1 MSRRWLETRERSNI
15 FAVRVLVWIALFL
28 GRRVARGVLALVAF
42 YFLLFG
48 SAARAAS
55 RSYLS
60 RVMKR
65 RATLRDVFLHF
76 YTFATVALD
85 RVYFL
90 SDRWSMFDIHLHGE
104 DVLIEQFELNK
115 GCYLLGAHIGS
126 FECLRTL
133 GRRRAM
139 TVNLVMFEENANRVA
154 RVARAINPD
163 LEHDVI
169 ALGTPE
175 SMLRV
180 IEQLDKGAWVGML
193 GDRAIS
199 ESGMVRVPFLGG
211 EASFPAAPFRI
222 AALTGRPVILM
233 LGLFRGG
240 NRYDLHFETL
250 IESAVLPRANRKE
263 VLEQW
268 IRLYASRLEHYCR
281 QAPFNWFNFYAFW
294 ENDDN
299 TT

>member
-65 RATLRDVFLHF
+65 RVTLRDVFLHF

-90 SDRWSMFDIHLHGE
+90 SDRWSMFDIHLYGE

-199 ESGMVRVPFLGG
+199 ESGMVRAPFLGG

-250 IESAVLPRANRKE
+250 IESAVLSRANRNE

-294 ENDDN
+294 ANDDK
-299 TT
+299 TD

>member
-15 FAVRVLVWIALFL
+15 FAIRFLVWIARFL
-28 GRRVARGVLALVAF
+28 GRRAARVVLVPVAA
-42 YFLLFG
+42 YFLVFG
-48 SAARAAS
+48 GAARAAS
-55 RSYLS
+55 RNYLS
-60 RVMKR
+60 RAMGKK
-65 RATLRDVFLHF
+65 ATLRDVFRHF

-90 SDRWSMFDIHLHGE
+90 SDRWSLFDIRLHGE
-104 DVLIEQFELNK
+104 ALLIDQFEQNK

-126 FECLRTL
+126 FESLRTL
-133 GRRRAM
+133 GRRRAV

-154 RVARAINPD
+154 SVARAINPN

-180 IEQLDKGAWVGML
+180 IEQLDKGAWVGIL
-193 GDRAIS
+193 GDRGIS
-199 ESGMVRVPFLGG
+199 DGGMVRVPFLGG
-211 EASFPAAPFRI
+211 EAAFPAAPFRI

-233 LGLFRGG
+233 LGLYRGG

-250 IESAVLPRANRKE
+250 IESAVLPRANRNE
-263 VLEQW
+263 ILEQW
-268 IRLYASRLEHYCR
+268 IALYASRLEHYCR
-281 QAPFNWFNFYAFW
+281 EAPFNWFNFYPFW
-294 ENDDN
+294 ADDEE
-299 TT
+299 

>member
-65 RATLRDVFLHF
+65 RVTLRDVFLHF

-90 SDRWSMFDIHLHGE
+90 SDRWSMFDIHLYGE

-250 IESAVLPRANRKE
+250 IESAVLSRANRNE

-294 ENDDN
+294 ANDDK
-299 TT
+299 TD